1 MTYVLKK
8 LLFYFS
14 VEMASIISFIIIPL
28 LFNYCYGKM
37 YALCQYLRRTKGV
50 GANITFEVILS
61 LLANF
66 CIWQCLLLAR
76 NKDDIINIPV
86 YYTSF
91 AYTLLYY
98 THTTKCVG
106 GGYTGFA
113 LSRRSVGQSVR
124 LQFLSAL

>member
-50 GANITFEVILS
+50 GANITLEVILS

-66 CIWQCLLLAR
+66 RIWQCLLLAR
-76 NKDDIINIPV
+76 NKDDIIS
-86 YYTSF
+86 TSIL
-91 AYTLLYY
+91 YLICIHPSLLYP
-98 THTTKCVG
+98 HHKMWE

-113 LSRRSVGQSVR
+113 LSRRSAGFFLHCLR
-124 LQFLSAL
+124 LR